1 MKCFE
6 QKESNYTSKKNKQRH
21 SMNSLILG
29 KIAEANL
36 DYRLSKKSSKDK
48 DDYIKTINEA
58 LEGNLK

>member
-6 QKESNYTSKKNKQRH
+6 QSAYEIKMGKKSIK
-21 SMNSLILG
+21 ILG

-48 DDYIKTINEA
+48 DDYIKIINEA

>member
-6 QKESNYTSKKNKQRH
+6 QSAYEIKMGKKSIK
-21 SMNSLILG
+21 ILG

-48 DDYIKTINEA
+48 DDYIKMINEA

>member
-6 QKESNYTSKKNKQRH
+6 QSAYEIKMGKRSIK
-21 SMNSLILG
+21 ILG
-29 KIAEANL
+29 KIGEANL

>member
-48 DDYIKTINEA
+48 DDYIKMINEA

>member
-1 MKCFE
+1 MMKCFE
-6 QKESNYTSKKNKQRH
+6 QSAYEIKMGKKSIK
-21 SMNSLILG
+21 ILG

-48 DDYIKTINEA
+48 DDYIKIINEA

>member
-1 MKCFE
+1 MGKRSI
-6 QKESNYTSKKNKQRH
+6 K
-21 SMNSLILG
+21 ILG

>member
-6 QKESNYTSKKNKQRH
+6 QSAYEIGMGKRSIK
-21 SMNSLILG
+21 ILG